1 MKNGFKEVLIH
12 EKAKIQ
18 EQGIVIAVM
27 IPWIA
32 LEKANTT
39 VPQLRAMLGQA
50 VDLTIDPAQGEMFD
64 NKKKPTQATNSPS
77 KDTVTIK
84 RVPGKRGRPKKTNS
98 QPRV

>member
-1 MKNGFKEVLIH
+1 MKKIFREVLIN
-12 EKAKIQ
+12 ENGKLKQKGVLI
-18 EQGIVIAVM
+18 EIM

-32 LEKANTT
+32 LENANTT

-64 NKKKPTQATNSPS
+64 DKKKPTQATNSPS
-77 KDTVTIK
+77 KDSIRK
-84 RVPGKRGRPKKTNS
+84 RQPGKRGRPKKTNS